1 LTLDTNTHAARTR
14 TGTCTHVRNRSPSS
28 PPRARGES
36 EILGTT
42 VAPPGAQNFFTWSIY
57 CNMHAARTRT
67 GTHGR
72 ARTSGPGLSD
82 LANKSVDIIA
92 ELHVGGAHGWEQSRL
107 LHPRHRS
114 ARLPLLHGRRSALGA
129 IGASR
134 QDLGAVGRSVVPDG
148 HGHRRATGSHRP
160 SGEPA

>member
-82 LANKSVDIIA
+82 LANKSVDIIV
-92 ELHVGGAHGWEQSRL
+92 ELHAGVHMA
-107 LHPRHRS
+107 
-114 ARLPLLHGRRSALGA
+114 GRRVGYYT
-129 IGASR
+129 
-134 QDLGAVGRSVVPDG
+134 QD
-148 HGHRRATGSHRP
+148 TGQHVYRYFMIDDP
-160 SGEPA
+160 PLEQ